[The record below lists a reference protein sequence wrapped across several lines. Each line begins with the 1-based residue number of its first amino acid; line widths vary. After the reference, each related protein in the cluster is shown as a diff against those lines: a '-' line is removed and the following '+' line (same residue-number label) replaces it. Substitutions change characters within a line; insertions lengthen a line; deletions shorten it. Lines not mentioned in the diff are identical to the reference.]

1 MSKLKHADTLAK
13 EKQLDRLNVLL
24 YLRGTNLYF
33 RILSNGKSIA
43 FSTGLKCHPKK
54 LNKKAFS
61 IDGDESSTNL
71 LQSLRS
77 DFQRTFTDFLL
88 TKRTPDLRKIKD
100 IVLKKLSAD
109 PTIPTLIE
117 CLETFFKN
125 EFESLIGFD
134 YEPKTV
140 EKKRYIVER
149 IRQYVIAHYSNPHF
163 ELSDLRLVD
172 AQNLVNFCKRTF
184 RHGHNHAVLH
194 AEFLKRTCNYAI
206 ANEWLDKNPFAFFR
220 PKRERKDVVSLREAH
235 IRVLEDA
242 VFVGREYNYVKDVF
256 LFCCYT
262 GLAYV
267 DVSRLSG
274 VHVVTKEDG
283 SQLLKIKRGKND
295 NMCTVPLVPKALRI
309 LQKYANNADCID
321 KNRLLPVYA
330 NQVMNR
336 ILKEIQAICKI
347 PVRLTTHV
355 ARKTCASY
363 YIANNVPLT
372 SVATMLG
379 HKKTSTTEQYY
390 TERTE
395 EAVIRH
401 IKEFQDRKNDE
412 EPLSEA
418 V

>member
-1 MSKLKHADTLAK
+1 MRKVKQAEPSAK
-13 EKQLDRLNVLL
+13 EKRMNRLSVQP
-24 YLRGTNLYF
+24 YLRVTNLYLK
-33 RILSNGKSIA
+33 LSYSGKSIS
-43 FSTGLKCHPKK
+43 FSTGLSCRPKQ
-54 LNKKAFS
+54 LDKKAFS
-61 IDGDESSTNL
+61 IEGNESATNL
-71 LQSLRS
+71 LQSLRA

-100 IVLKKLSAD
+100 VVLQKLSAD

-125 EFESLIGFD
+125 EFEALTGID
-134 YEPKTV
+134 YEHKTV
-140 EKKRYIVER
+140 DKKRYIVQR
-149 IRQYVIAHYSNPHF
+149 IRQYVITHHNNPHF
-163 ELSDLRLVD
+163 KLSDLKLVD

-184 RHGHNHAVLH
+184 GHGHNHAVLH

-206 ANEWLDKNPFAFFR
+206 ANEWMDRNPFAFFR
-220 PKRERKDVVSLREAH
+220 PRRDRKDVVSLRESHLKA
-235 IRVLEDA
+235 LEDA

-267 DVSRLSG
+267 DVSQLSAI
-274 VHVVTKEDG
+274 HVVTKEDG
-283 SQLLKIKRGKND
+283 SQLLKIKRGKNG

-309 LQKYANNADCID
+309 LKKYEANPDCLD

-336 ILKEIQAICKI
+336 ILKEIQAICKL

-401 IKEFQDRKNDE
+401 IKEFQDRQNGG

>member
-1 MSKLKHADTLAK
+1 MSKLKHAEQSAK
-13 EKQLDRLNVLL
+13 EKRMHRLTIQP
-24 YLRGTNLYF
+24 YLRGTNLYLKLF
-33 RILSNGKSIA
+33 SNGKSIA
-43 FSTGLKCHPKK
+43 FSTGLTCRPKQ
-54 LNKKAFS
+54 LDKKSFS
-61 IDGDESSTNL
+61 IEGNESATNL
-71 LQSLRS
+71 LQGLRA

-88 TKRTPDLRKIKD
+88 TKRTPDLRNIKEV
-100 IVLKKLSAD
+100 VLQKLSAD
-109 PTIPTLIE
+109 PTIPTLID
-117 CLETFFKN
+117 CLETFFRN
-125 EFESLIGFD
+125 DFEALIGID
-134 YEPKTV
+134 YERKTV
-140 EKKRYIVER
+140 EKKRYIVQR
-149 IRQYVIAHYSNPHF
+149 IRQYVITHHSNPHF
-163 ELSDLRLVD
+163 KLSDLKLVD

-184 RHGHNHAVLH
+184 GHGHNHAVLH

-206 ANEWLDKNPFAFFR
+206 ANEWLDRNPFTFFR
-220 PKRERKDVVSLREAH
+220 PKRERKDVVSLREVH
-235 IRVLEDA
+235 IRALEDA

-267 DVSRLSG
+267 DVNQLNAM
-274 VHVVTKEDG
+274 HVVTKEDG
-283 SQLLKIKRGKND
+283 SQLLKIERGKNG
-295 NMCTVPLVPKALRI
+295 NMCKVPLVSKALRI
-309 LQKYANNADCID
+309 LQKYTNNPDCIA

-379 HKKTSTTEQYY
+379 HKKTSTTELYY

-401 IKEFQDRKNDE
+401 IKEYQERQNTE
-412 EPLSEA
+412 EPLNEA

>member
-1 MSKLKHADTLAK
+1 MANLKQVVPPTK
-13 EKQLDRLNVLL
+13 GKRLKRMTIHL
-24 YLRGTNLYF
+24 YLRGNGIYMKLF
-33 RILSNGKSIA
+33 INGKSIA
-43 FSTGLKCHPKK
+43 FSTGLTCNPKQ
-54 LNKKAFS
+54 LNKETFT
-61 IDGDESSTNL
+61 IEGNESATNL
-71 LQSLRS
+71 LQALRA
-77 DFQRTFTDFLL
+77 DFQRAYTDFLL
-88 TKRTPDLRKIKD
+88 TKRTPDLREIRD
-100 IVLKKLSAD
+100 VVLQKASAD
-109 PTIPTLIE
+109 PSIPTLIE

-125 EFESLIGFD
+125 EFEALEGIDF
-134 YEPKTV
+134 ERKTV
-140 EKKRYIVER
+140 EKKRYMVQR
-149 IRQYVIAHYSNPHF
+149 IKQYVTTYHNNPYF
-163 ELSDLRLVD
+163 KLSDLKLVD
-172 AQNLVNFCKRTF
+172 AQNLVNFCKQTF
-184 RHGHNHAVLH
+184 GHGHNHAVLH

-206 ANEWLDKNPFAFFR
+206 ANEWLDRNPFAFFR
-220 PKRERKDVVSLREAH
+220 PKRERKDVVALREADV
-235 IRVLEDA
+235 RTLENM

-267 DVSRLSG
+267 DVSQLNASHMGTSENGSPIIRINRG
-274 VHVVTKEDG
+274 KNRNICKVPVVTK
-283 SQLLKIKRGKND
+283 
-295 NMCTVPLVPKALRI
+295 ALQI
-309 LQKYANNADCID
+309 LDKYASNPDCIA

-347 PVRLTTHV
+347 SIRLTTHV

-363 YIANNVPLT
+363 YIANGVPIT

-401 IKEFQDRKNDE
+401 IKEFQDRQNDD